1 MKNLQLLEETTQN
14 PQEAKKALEAKP
26 NGLLQESEPASHTTS
41 DDDGHNN
48 QNGEDDDDLEGMLTL
63 PMSRIKKIVKLD
75 PEHISS
81 TESANYLLG
90 VAAELFVK
98 SFTSQAASI
107 ARSKKRKKIQYA
119 DFHDVVSSAE
129 SMLFLKDLV
138 PKTVPLKELLSEKKV
153 KLRPDQQ
160 ALLEQ
165 DSFVQPQVNLTA
177 QQTQRSL
184 PQPLPEPLPPIQPQI
199 APVPEIQV
207 RQTAVLPPLVDTGSG
222 EKYPPTLPKDQ
233 QPDSHSDSLEN
244 LNASQADIS
253 DGTAKSTFRRSKISD
268 ILDREHNE
276 DVEMKDA

>member
-1 MKNLQLLEETTQN
+1 M
-14 PQEAKKALEAKP
+14 
-26 NGLLQESEPASHTTS
+26 
-41 DDDGHNN
+41 
-48 QNGEDDDDLEGMLTL
+48 
-63 PMSRIKKIVKLD
+63 ID

-160 ALLEQ
+160 ALLERV
-165 DSFVQPQVNLTA
+165 SSAQPQVNPTV
-177 QQTQRSL
+177 QQTQRS
-184 PQPLPEPLPPIQPQI
+184 LPPIQPQI
-199 APVPEIQV
+199 ASVPEIQV
-207 RQTAVLPPLVDTGSG
+207 RQAAVLPPLVETGSG
-222 EKYPPTLPKDQ
+222 EKYPPILPKDQ
-233 QPDSHSDSLEN
+233 HPDSHSDSQEN
-244 LNASQADIS
+244 INASQADIS

-268 ILDREHNE
+268 ILDRENNE

>member
-14 PQEAKKALEAKP
+14 PQAAKKALEAKP
-26 NGLLQESEPASHTTS
+26 NGLLQETEAASQTTS

-48 QNGEDDDDLEGMLTL
+48 QNGEDEDDLEGMLTL

-160 ALLEQ
+160 ALLERV
-165 DSFVQPQVNLTA
+165 SSAQPQVNPTV
-177 QQTQRSL
+177 QQTQRS
-184 PQPLPEPLPPIQPQI
+184 LPPIQPQI
-199 APVPEIQV
+199 ASVPEIQV
-207 RQTAVLPPLVDTGSG
+207 RQTAVLPPLVETRSG
-222 EKYPPTLPKDQ
+222 EKYPPILPKDQ
-233 QPDSHSDSLEN
+233 HPDSHSDSQEN

-253 DGTAKSTFRRSKISD
+253 DGTAKNTFRRSKISD
-268 ILDREHNE
+268 ILDRENNE

>member
-48 QNGEDDDDLEGMLTL
+48 QNGEDEDDLEGMLTL

-138 PKTVPLKELLSEKKV
+138 PKTVPLRELLSEKKV

-165 DSFVQPQVNLTA
+165 DSSAQPQVNPTA

-184 PQPLPEPLPPIQPQI
+184 PQPLPPIQPQI
-199 APVPEIQV
+199 ASVPEIQV
-207 RQTAVLPPLVDTGSG
+207 RQTAVLPPLVETGSG
-222 EKYPPTLPKDQ
+222 EKYPPILPKDQ
-233 QPDSHSDSLEN
+233 HPDSHSDSQEN

-268 ILDREHNE
+268 ILDRENNE